1 MRSYLIG
8 VFKLE
13 YLEYETK
20 IVSSTSFDPWHN
32 LALEEYL
39 FREIKHN
46 QVILYLWQ
54 NQNTVVIGRN
64 QNAWKEC
71 RCNELEQAGGKLA
84 RRLSGGG
91 AVYHDLGNLNFT
103 FIMDRA
109 QYDLEKQLSVIL
121 EAVRTFNINA
131 QFTGRNDLTVEGRK
145 FSGNAFYFERDKA
158 YHHGT
163 ILIDVDVAKLAA
175 YLQVSKEKIVSK
187 GVDSVQARVGNLNL
201 FSSEISIESMK
212 TALMKS
218 FQDLYG
224 KVSEPPIIMSDTTFP
239 LENLYK
245 KYSSW
250 DWLYGKTPNFDMVL
264 STRFLWGGIELGLTL
279 SNGLINDAKIYSDAM
294 NSHLIDRIALTL
306 LMLPLQLDLIVNAI
320 RGIDVDQ
327 EDQVIIDD
335 LINWLL
341 SGVI

>member
-1 MRSYLIG
+1 MG

-103 FIMDRA
+103 FIMDRTK
-109 QYDLEKQLSVIL
+109 YDLEKQLRVIL

-163 ILIDVDVAKLAA
+163 ILIDVDVTKLAA

-218 FQDLYG
+218 FQELYG
-224 KVSEPPIIMSDTTFP
+224 KVSEPPIIVSDTTFP
-239 LENLYK
+239 LENLYN

-250 DWLYGKTPNFDMVL
+250 DWLYGKTPNFDIVL
-264 STRFLWGGIELGLTL
+264 SKRFLWGGIELGLRL
-279 SNGLINDAKIYSDAM
+279 SNGLIDDAKIYSDAM

-306 LMLPLQLDLIVNAI
+306 LKLPLQIDLIVNAI

-335 LINWLL
+335 IINWLL